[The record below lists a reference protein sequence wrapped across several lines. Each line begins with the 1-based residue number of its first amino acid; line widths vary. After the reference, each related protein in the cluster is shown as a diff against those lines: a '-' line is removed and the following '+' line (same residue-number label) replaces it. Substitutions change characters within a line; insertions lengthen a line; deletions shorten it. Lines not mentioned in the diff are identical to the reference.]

1 MKRDKKMQIKKKYN
15 CKCKEKFNQK
25 ILFIFWLILLT
36 YLIRYFF
43 IFRGTPDIFAFMN
56 NESERLQWSFIYFIT
71 RFSKQ
76 SNFLV
81 FIIITLKLTRFKNK
95 KWFPYLVFIGLID
108 ILLTGLIYNIVI
120 DNFNTFKT
128 IYKNYKYLSIN
139 VFEHIY
145 IPFLYLMFFLFSNS
159 KTIALNKFF
168 ISSVHP
174 FFYFIIFVIIGLYD
188 RNFNS
193 YPYSFINP
201 NIGKCLLKFLYNKEP
216 KGWTG
221 VFINFLLIT
230 LIINILSYVLILIKN
245 SSFKN
250 KKN

>member
-1 MKRDKKMQIKKKYN
+1 M
-15 CKCKEKFNQK
+15 
-25 ILFIFWLILLT
+25 FIFWLILLT

-43 IFRGTPDIFAFMN
+43 IFKGTPDIFAFMA

-81 FIIITLKLTRFKNK
+81 FIIITLKFTNFKNK

-108 ILLTGLIYNIVI
+108 ILLSGLMYNIVI
-120 DNFNTFKT
+120 DRFNTFTT

-145 IPFLYLMFFLFSNS
+145 IPFLYLIFFLFSNS
-159 KTIALNKFF
+159 KTITLNNFF
-168 ISSVHP
+168 IACIHP

-188 RNFNS
+188 PNFNS

-201 NIGKCLLKFLYNKEP
+201 NIGKCLLKFLYHKDP
-216 KGWTG
+216 KGWIG

-230 LIINILSYVLILIKN
+230 LIINILSYTLILIKKLL
-245 SSFKN
+245 FKN
-250 KKN
+250 KKRFNKI